1 MELPPLW
8 LWVIKWKTQY
18 KAYNTALWVT
28 GQGGPR
34 SAPSLSTEFVECF
47 SQFTF
52 TTFFEKKNCSF
63 YHSEPLITSFLISVF
78 FASVLLH
85 KRIFCLRKHS
95 CVLCK
100 SITCEGSASH
110 PLLSVFPESSFPRE
124 WLSCGFPR
132 AYLLTLFLYHF
143 IIIMLDICLR
153 HSCED

>member
-1 MELPPLW
+1 MKNA
-8 LWVIKWKTQY
+8 IQGIQY
-18 KAYNTALWVT
+18 CPMSHWSRRPEV
-28 GQGGPR
+28 
-34 SAPSLSTEFVECF
+34 S
-47 SQFTF
+47 
-52 TTFFEKKNCSF
+52 TFFVHRVCGMLFSIHIHYFFWKKNCSF

-110 PLLSVFPESSFPRE
+110 PLLSVFPESSFPWE